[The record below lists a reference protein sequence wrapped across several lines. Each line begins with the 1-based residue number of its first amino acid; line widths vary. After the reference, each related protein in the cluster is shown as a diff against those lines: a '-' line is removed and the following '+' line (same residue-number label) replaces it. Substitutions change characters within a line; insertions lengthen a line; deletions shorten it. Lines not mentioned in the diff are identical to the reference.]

1 MKIDTADLIQLLI
14 IASQYGIPAVIDVI
28 NTWKKDEITL
38 EDIHNLLLNVKEPE
52 EF

>member
-1 MKIDTADLIQLLI
+1 MKVNTADLIQLLI
-14 IASQYGIPAVIDVI
+14 IAGQYGIPAVLEVVK
-28 NTWKKDEITL
+28 TWKKEEITL